1 MKNIEYGII
10 CYFDAVAVYYIKVLY
25 TESKQER
32 SAPQKRR
39 ILVAAFQG
47 QCGIPTW
54 EIPCYK

>member
-25 TESKQER
+25 TESKQEVSAAKAENIGGNLSR
-32 SAPQKRR
+32 S
-39 ILVAAFQG
+39 VW
-47 QCGIPTW
+47 GIPTR